1 MTIAVQ
7 NAYFELL
14 RNSFKRHV
22 KLLMFVNM

>member
-14 RNSFKRHV
+14 RNSFERHV
-22 KLLMFVNM
+22 KLLMSVNI